1 VLLLENLHPEVHHQR
16 RIALQTRSRTLHLI
30 IRKYPVTQH
39 NVVSA
44 SRTPNPSLI
53 PENEKF
59 ENGCQTGPPQT
70 CFSTRKP
77 APTPMPVVFPRPAE
91 RNSSQ
96 PVPMAPSLVK
106 TTVAEQQATS
116 RNAASPSPTSQSP
129 AQALVPKDVRDRTRS
144 GVSSRG
150 SILSHQTYSPQL

>member
-1 VLLLENLHPEVHHQR
+1 MLLENLHPEVHHQKK
-16 RIALQTRSRTLHLI
+16 IASQTRSRTLHLI
-30 IRKYPVTQH
+30 IRKSAAIQH

-59 ENGCQTGPPQT
+59 ENGCQTGPRQT
-70 CFSTRKP
+70 CFSTLKP
-77 APTPMPVVFPRPAE
+77 APTPMPVVFPPPGE
-91 RNSSQ
+91 RNYSQ
-96 PVPMAPSLVK
+96 PVPTAPSLVK

-116 RNAASPSPTSQSP
+116 RNAASPSPTSQSL
-129 AQALVPKDVRDRTRS
+129 AQALVPKVVRDRTRS

-150 SILSHQTYSPQL
+150 SILLRQIYSPQL